1 MAKNNSVTYSTARCV
16 VVVILRFKIYTRLSV
31 MLYLLRLDVNKIEI
45 SFIKKKRSK
54 RNGGIDGGHGS
65 HLVGNKHSDIA
76 ELCPFQDL
84 QVTAL
89 FNQNIVQ
96 QKEI

>member
-1 MAKNNSVTYSTARCV
+1 
-16 VVVILRFKIYTRLSV
+16 
-31 MLYLLRLDVNKIEI
+31 MLYLLRLHVNKIEI

-54 RNGGIDGGHGS
+54 RKGGIDGGHGS
-65 HLVGNKHSDIA
+65 HLVGNKPSDIA
-76 ELCPFQDL
+76 KLCPFQDL